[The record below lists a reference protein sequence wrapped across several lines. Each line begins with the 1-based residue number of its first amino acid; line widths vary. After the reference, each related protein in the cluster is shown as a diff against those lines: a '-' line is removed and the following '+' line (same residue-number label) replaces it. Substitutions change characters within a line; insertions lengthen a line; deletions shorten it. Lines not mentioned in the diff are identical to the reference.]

1 MTCSFDSTKSKY
13 GYYREKD
20 CIKRLSK
27 NLKELALE
35 IINYK
40 EKEMIPL
47 TNEEIDSYEKQNVSY
62 IWQKNLV
69 QIKMIKIHLK
79 YTRRLEITV
88 ITQKNLEELFVVF
101 AI

>member
-1 MTCSFDSTKSKY
+1 MACSFDSTKSKH

-20 CIKRLSK
+20 GNKRLSK

-35 IINYK
+35 IINCK

-62 IWQKNLV
+62 I
-69 QIKMIKIHLK
+69 
-79 YTRRLEITV
+79 
-88 ITQKNLEELFVVF
+88 
-101 AI
+101 

>member
-1 MTCSFDSTKSKY
+1 MACSFDSTKSKH

-62 IWQKNLV
+62 I
-69 QIKMIKIHLK
+69 
-79 YTRRLEITV
+79 
-88 ITQKNLEELFVVF
+88 
-101 AI
+101 